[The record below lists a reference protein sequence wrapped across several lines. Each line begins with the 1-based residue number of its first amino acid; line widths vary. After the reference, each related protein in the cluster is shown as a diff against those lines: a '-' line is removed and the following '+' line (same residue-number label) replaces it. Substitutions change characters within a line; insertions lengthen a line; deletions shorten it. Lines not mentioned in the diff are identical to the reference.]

1 MREVKFRGKTLKG
14 EWVYGYYVFD
24 YSKNEH
30 FIFTNELGAY
40 NAGFKPR
47 REDYSL
53 GYELIDPATVGQY
66 TGLKDKY
73 RCEIYEGDI
82 LETFDQGQIRQLWY
96 VRFEQ
101 GCFIAALDNLPNYIQ
116 PFVRVDFAQV
126 EVIGN
131 IHDNPDL
138 LEVRP

>member
-1 MREVKFRGKTLKG
+1 MEYKFRGKRLDNG
-14 EWVYGYYVFD
+14 EWVFGYFT
-24 YSKNEH
+24 KNRPSPKTSEPPYTLQTAIDH
-30 FIFTNELGAY
+30 EEKGVILT
-40 NAGFKPR
+40 
-47 REDYSL
+47 SL
-53 GYELIDPATVGQY
+53 VDPATVGQY